1 MLIGLNLIYVIL
13 GRVGVSNGLS
23 PMKSEGVCIC
33 DLSVTQADVAC
44 LGSPAWTLLLLAD
57 TFLAPALGRTDSPP
71 RWTQSADVT
80 AMILPHL
87 SLVGSL
93 LPQSQGKVTRLSG
106 GPVFLS
112 SFLEGS
118 QHREALSHGGWPGI
132 CQVV

>member
-1 MLIGLNLIYVIL
+1 
-13 GRVGVSNGLS
+13 
-23 PMKSEGVCIC
+23 MKSEGLCIC
-33 DLSVTQADVAC
+33 VLSVTQADVAC

-57 TFLAPALGRTDSPP
+57 TFLAPALGRTASPP
-71 RWTQSADVT
+71 RWTQSADGT

-87 SLVGSL
+87 SLAGSL

-112 SFLEGS
+112 SFPEGS
-118 QHREALSHGGWPGI
+118 QHGEAPSHGGWPGI